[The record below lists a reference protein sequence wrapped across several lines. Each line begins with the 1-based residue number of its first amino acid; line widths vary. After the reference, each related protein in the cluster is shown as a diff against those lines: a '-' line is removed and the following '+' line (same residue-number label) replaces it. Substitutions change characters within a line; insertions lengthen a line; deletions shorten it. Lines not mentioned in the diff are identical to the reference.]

1 MTIKTFKSTDARIQ
15 FREIL
20 DELTAGRE
28 AVIEHYNRPV
38 GVVVPF
44 LQWQAWKRQRRD
56 RHREI
61 SKRMDAG
68 EYVTLEEL
76 EVGLKE
82 RGME

>member
-1 MTIKTFKSTDARIQ
+1 MSIKTFKSTEARIQ

-28 AVIEHYNRPV
+28 SVIEHYNRPV
-38 GVVVPF
+38 GVVVPWA
-44 LQWQAWKRQRRD
+44 QWQAWKRQRRE

-61 SKRMDAG
+61 SKRMDVG
-68 EYVTLEEL
+68 DYVTLEQL
-76 EVGLKE
+76 EKGLKE